1 MGVTATPGFVANG
14 AACGI
19 KPTGALDLAVV
30 ATSDGTPVPAAAT
43 FTQNQVVAAPVTIS
57 RSHLATTAGH
67 AAAVIVNSG
76 NANAGTGEEGLTAAR
91 TMCSA
96 VAQALGCD
104 PTEVLVC
111 STGHIGS
118 PLPID
123 RISAAIPDLVAGRSR
138 EPERAL
144 AAAHAMMTTDTH
156 PKVGVVRRGE
166 IIVAG
171 IAKGAGMIAP
181 NMATML
187 ALLTTNAPADP
198 AVLQKVL
205 IDGVAGSFNT
215 VSIDGCTSTNDT
227 VILLGNGSPSSGSS
241 SRGAPVA
248 MSGADEDA
256 LGEAVS
262 ALCEDLATQIAGDGE
277 GHTKVVRVR
286 VTGAASDG
294 EARIAARQVAG
305 SLLVKC
311 SWYGSD
317 PYWGRV
323 ASELGSAGV
332 SLDVDQLSIAY
343 GGVVVSRGCVEVEHD
358 RGAVEEH
365 MAGEY
370 LDLHCDLGVGSGA
383 ARVLTNDLTHA
394 YVDENMGTS

>member
-14 AACGI
+14 VACGI
-19 KPTGALDLAVV
+19 KPAGALDLAVV
-30 ATSDGTPVPAAAT
+30 ATVDGTAVPAAAT
-43 FTQNQVVAAPVTIS
+43 FTRNQVVAAPVTVS
-57 RSHLATTAGH
+57 RSHLAATAGH

-76 NANAGTGEEGLTAAR
+76 NANACTGEQGVTDAR
-91 TMCSA
+91 AMCST

-118 PLPID
+118 PLPLD
-123 RISAAIPDLVAGRSR
+123 RISAAIPDLIAGRSS
-138 EPERAL
+138 EPDRAL
-144 AAAHAMMTTDTH
+144 AAAHALMTTDTH

-166 IIVAG
+166 ILVAG

-187 ALLTTNAPADP
+187 AILTTNAPADP
-198 AVLQKVL
+198 PTLRKVL
-205 IDGVAGSFNT
+205 VEGVADSFNA
-215 VSIDGCTSTNDT
+215 VSVDGCTSTNDT
-227 VILLGNGSPSSGSS
+227 VILLANRAAKGGSEATMTGTE
-241 SRGAPVA
+241 
-248 MSGADEDA
+248 EDA
-256 LGEAVS
+256 LGEAV
-262 ALCEDLATQIAGDGE
+262 AGLCEDLATQIAGDAE

-294 EARIAARQVAG
+294 EARAAARQVAD

-323 ASELGSAGV
+323 ASELGTAGV
-332 SLDVDQLSIAY
+332 SLDVDELSIAY

-358 RGAVEEH
+358 RDAVRQH

-370 LDLHCDLGVGSGA
+370 LDLHCDLGVGAGA
-383 ARVLTNDLTHA
+383 ARVLTNDLSHA

>member
-1 MGVTATPGFVANG
+1 MGVTATPGFVASG
-14 AACGI
+14 VACGI
-19 KPTGALDLAVV
+19 KPSGDLDLAMV
-30 ATSDGTPVPAAAT
+30 ATADGAAVPAAAV
-43 FTQNQVVAAPVTIS
+43 FTTNQVVAAPVTVS
-57 RSHLATTAGH
+57 RSHLAATAGH
-67 AAAVIVNSG
+67 AAAVVINSG
-76 NANAGTGEEGLTAAR
+76 NANACTGEQGLSDAR
-91 TMCSA
+91 TMC
-96 VAQALGCD
+96 VATAEALGCG

-123 RISAAIPDLVAGRSR
+123 RMSAAIPDLIAGRSAT
-138 EPERAL
+138 PDGAL
-144 AAAHAMMTTDTH
+144 AAAHAMMTTDTR
-156 PKVGVVRRGE
+156 PKTGVVRRGE

-171 IAKGAGMIAP
+171 MAKGAGMIAP
-181 NMATML
+181 SMATML
-187 ALLTTNAPADP
+187 AVLTTNAPAD
-198 AVLQKVL
+198 AATLQRVLVN
-205 IDGVAGSFNT
+205 GVADSFNA

-227 VILLGNGSPSSGSS
+227 VILLAKGTPNGGLP
-241 SRGAPVA
+241 A
-248 MSGADEDA
+248 MTGDEEAA
-256 LGEAVS
+256 LGEAVA
-262 ALCEDLATQIAGDGE
+262 ALCDDLATQIAGDGE

-294 EARIAARQVAG
+294 EARIAARQVAD

-311 SWYGSD
+311 SWYGND

-332 SLDVDQLSIAY
+332 ALDPTELSIAY

-358 RGAVEEH
+358 RDAVREH
-365 MAGEY
+365 IAEEY